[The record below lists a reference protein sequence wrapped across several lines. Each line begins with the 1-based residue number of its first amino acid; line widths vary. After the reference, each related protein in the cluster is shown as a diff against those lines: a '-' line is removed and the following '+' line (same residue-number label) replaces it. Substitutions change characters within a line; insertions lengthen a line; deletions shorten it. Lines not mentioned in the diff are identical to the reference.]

1 MVAEAAEPVR
11 LSWQMT
17 ATPMA
22 GTSSSRHLFRPG
34 DGDRLAALADQ
45 PGENRVRMRIP
56 FPAPARPSPTP
67 ARPDSHATVTVSQ
80 NET

>member
-17 ATPMA
+17 ATPMT
-22 GTSSSRHLFRPG
+22 GTSSSRHLFRPD

-56 FPAPARPSPTP
+56 FPAPARPSQRLPGLTATP
-67 ARPDSHATVTVSQ
+67 L
-80 NET
+80 